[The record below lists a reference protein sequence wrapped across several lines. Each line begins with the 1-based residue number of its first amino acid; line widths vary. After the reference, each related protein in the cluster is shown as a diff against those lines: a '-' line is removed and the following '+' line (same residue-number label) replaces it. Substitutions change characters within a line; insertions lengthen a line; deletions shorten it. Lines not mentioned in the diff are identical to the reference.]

1 MRGQVLM
8 LACVLGSGVATP
20 AIAYHV
26 VFDAGLAGTTSA
38 NYVSVVRCGMIVNFP
53 SSAGAFL
60 LAGGLG
66 VGASGTTIENGEE
79 VVVTLP
85 AASLG
90 VTYSVSASTNS
101 DGDGLFGESY
111 VEAFDASDATLGVRA
126 MSGIGP
132 KNLTNLFGG
141 VPIKKYQ
148 ITGGDDTIRVRQLG
162 YDLPAG
168 VVVDSY
174 FALLSAETF
183 SASSFTQCGVTFRG
197 SPRDAYLYS
206 YGISVAGGNAEV
218 YVDGDEDLE
227 IEFDEPVT
235 GAGYTLDDA
244 TNVNGGT
251 LGGHFVEAFDR
262 NGASLGLRSAS
273 GLDPIDLSDPLL
285 FFGDEPISR
294 FVLIGVADQFR
305 LDRVSFVPEPEGAAV
320 TAALALASLG
330 AARRRLL
337 RISAR

>member
-1 MRGQVLM
+1 MRGRM
-8 LACVLGSGVATP
+8 LGLVCVLGIGVATP
-20 AIAYHV
+20 AIAYRV

-38 NYVSVVRCGMIVNFP
+38 NYVSVARCGMTVFFP
-53 SSAGAFL
+53 SSAGVFL
-60 LAGGLG
+60 LGGGLG

-90 VTYSVSASTNS
+90 VSYSVSTSTNS

-111 VEAFDASDATLGVRA
+111 VEAFDADDATLGVLA
-126 MSGIGP
+126 MSALGT

-141 VPIKKYQ
+141 VPIKSYQ
-148 ITGGDDTIRVRQLG
+148 ITGGDDPIRVQHLG
-162 YDLPAG
+162 YELPEG
-168 VVVDSY
+168 IVVNSY
-174 FALLSAETF
+174 LAVIGAATVSE
-183 SASSFTQCGVTFRG
+183 SEFTQCGITFRG
-197 SPRDAYLYS
+197 SPGAAYLDS
-206 YGISVAGGNAEV
+206 NGISVAGGNADV

-227 IEFDEPVT
+227 IEFDTPVT

-273 GLDPIDLSDPLL
+273 GLDPIDLSTPSY
-285 FFGDEPISR
+285 FGDEPISR

-305 LDRVSFVPEPEGAAV
+305 LGRVNFVPEPAGAAV

-330 AARRRLL
+330 AARRRSRRL
-337 RISAR
+337 SAR